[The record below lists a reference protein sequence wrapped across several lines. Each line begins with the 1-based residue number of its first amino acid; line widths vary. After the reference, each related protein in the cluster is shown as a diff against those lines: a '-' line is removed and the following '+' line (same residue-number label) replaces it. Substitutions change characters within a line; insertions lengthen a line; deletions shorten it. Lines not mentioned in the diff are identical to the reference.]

1 MPAKKTKVVVKEPSN
16 LMDALVAALHS
27 TKAVEVVQDVTVP
40 GCEHF
45 PDRLTVYFRV
55 INDPAWKTYRLRILQ
70 SLSKLPAPGIR
81 VHIGQQFMFTDM
93 FTKDKK
99 QQVQVN
105 MIEIEGTERAVEVFA
120 KIVTESKR
128 GAIDARLP
136 ETQVMVGGV
145 SGRVSEVKAERFM
158 PSMNTVGG
166 RGNAQ

>member
-1 MPAKKTKVVVKEPSN
+1 MPVKKKTVVKEPSN
-16 LMDALVAALHS
+16 LMDTLVAALHS

-45 PDRLTVYFRV
+45 PDRLTVYFKI

-70 SLSKLPAPGIR
+70 DLAALPAPGIR

-105 MIEIEGTERAVEVFA
+105 MIEVEGTERAVETFV
-120 KIVTESKR
+120 KIVESSKR

-136 ETQVMVGGV
+136 ETQVLVGGV
-145 SGRVSEVKAERFM
+145 AGRVAEVKSERFM
-158 PSMNTVGG
+158 PSMTMIGG